1 MALPGSAPPAVSPL
15 RGFGGDGA
23 HAIANRTED
32 PNETHRYSKN
42 RFYIGEVVTSD
53 FLPLISNLV
62 IGVDSTMSV
71 IGLLHLQFLALWYAP
86 VAFQLLCLPC

>member
-1 MALPGSAPPAVSPL
+1 MELTDTARTGSTLAKSSP
-15 RGFGGDGA
+15 RAF
-23 HAIANRTED
+23 I
-32 PNETHRYSKN
+32 
-42 RFYIGEVVTSD
+42 
-53 FLPLISNLV
+53 PLIFNLV